1 MTDSTPLS
9 PAAQAIYEAAIEQSE
24 YPNDADWV
32 AINTLHAAAAQL
44 VYAGAAEAGDFLNR
58 IAAEL
63 EEGAS

>member
-1 MTDSTPLS
+1 MTTLS
-9 PAAQAIYEAAIEQSE
+9 PATQAIYEAAIEQSE

-32 AINTLHAAAAQL
+32 SINTLRAAAAQL
-44 VYAGAAEAGDFLNR
+44 AYAGAYEASDWLIR